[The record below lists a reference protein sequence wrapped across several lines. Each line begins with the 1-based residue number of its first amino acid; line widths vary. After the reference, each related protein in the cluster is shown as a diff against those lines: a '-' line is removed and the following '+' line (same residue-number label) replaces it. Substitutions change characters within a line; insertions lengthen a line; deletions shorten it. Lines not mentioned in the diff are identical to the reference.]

1 MVSKKFAKVERKK
14 IGCLITT
21 YLLLLYSAMC
31 TGGIVCTRSIVAIE
45 TVRPI
50 APSSFLN
57 TNYFAAN
64 TSTSTN
70 APFGK
75 SFTATAER
83 AGNGCSK
90 KVEYTSFIAV
100 KLAISERKTVV
111 FTT

>member
-21 YLLLLYSAMC
+21 YLLLLCSAMC
-31 TGGIVCTRSIVAIE
+31 TGEIVDTRSIVAIE
-45 TVRPI
+45 TMPPI
-50 APSSFLN
+50 ARFSSQSA
-57 TNYFAAN
+57 NYLAAN

-70 APFGK
+70 APLGK

-83 AGNGCSK
+83 AGKGCSK

>member
-1 MVSKKFAKVERKK
+1 MVSKKFTKVERKK
-14 IGCLITT
+14 IDCLITT

-31 TGGIVCTRSIVAIE
+31 TGGVVCTRSIVAIE

-50 APSSFLN
+50 APSSFLS

>member
-1 MVSKKFAKVERKK
+1 MVSKKFTKVERKK

-21 YLLLLYSAMC
+21 YLLFLYSAMC
-31 TGGIVCTRSIVAIE
+31 TGEIVCTRSIVAIE

-90 KVEYTSFIAV
+90 KVEYTSFIAA